1 MLMNKFTLCCAAAV
15 VGGLHMI
22 LTSRN
27 DGNEKVLGIF
37 EFPGSQFVQ
46 PAVGIILVGCGVM
59 CLSDM
64 RA

>member
-1 MLMNKFTLCCAAAV
+1 MLNKFTVCCLAAV

-27 DGNEKVLGIF
+27 DGNEKVLGF
-37 EFPGSQFVQ
+37 LDFPGSQLVQ
-46 PAVGIILVGCGVM
+46 PAVGIVLVGCGVM